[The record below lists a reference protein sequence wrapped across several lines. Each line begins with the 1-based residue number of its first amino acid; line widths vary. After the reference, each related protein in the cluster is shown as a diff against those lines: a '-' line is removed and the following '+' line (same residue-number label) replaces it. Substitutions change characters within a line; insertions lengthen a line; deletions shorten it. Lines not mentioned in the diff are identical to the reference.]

1 MVGWIGDPDFV
12 VLLNQARI
20 GKEFR
25 FVQPDLVAHSR
36 HALRLAGKQVENGRA
51 DNQLKGLVGI
61 EVRFHKTE
69 AEKKTNCTKRQFRVC
84 ELSYFRK

>member
-36 HALRLAGKQVENGRA
+36 HALRLAGKQVEDGSRWQPVGRA
-51 DNQLKGLVGI
+51 GWDRSDI
-61 EVRFHKTE
+61 
-69 AEKKTNCTKRQFRVC
+69 
-84 ELSYFRK
+84 S